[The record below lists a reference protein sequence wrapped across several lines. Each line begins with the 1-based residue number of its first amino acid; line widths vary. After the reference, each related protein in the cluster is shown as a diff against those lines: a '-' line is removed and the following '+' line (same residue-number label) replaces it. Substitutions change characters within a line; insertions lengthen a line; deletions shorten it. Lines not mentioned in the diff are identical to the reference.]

1 MNQTFK
7 QIKKA
12 LVELF
17 SYEEDD
23 VTSYAEFREDLNM
36 DSQGIVELTKAIDK
50 HGIGIPLEDANEIN
64 TIWEL
69 VEYIETDSSF
79 GKPTTFD
86 KVKESFVA
94 FFIGN
99 DDDKNAGNYKSC
111 ILRLGLALFAIAGA
125 ILGANYGFSIF
136 GWIGAVIGVVLGYI
150 LGMYIFSAIFLSK

>member
-7 QIKKA
+7 QIKKT

-69 VEYIETDSSF
+69 VRYIETDVSF

-86 KVKESFVA
+86 KVKESFANIVK
-94 FFIGN
+94 GN
-99 DDDKNAGNYKSC
+99 DDDKKTGNITSC
-111 ILRLGLALFAIAGA
+111 ILRLGLALFAIAGS
-125 ILGANYGFSIF
+125 ILGAYYGYSYF
-136 GWIGAVIGVVLGYI
+136 GWVGAVIGVVLGYL
-150 LGMYIFSAIFLSK
+150 LGMYIFSALFLV